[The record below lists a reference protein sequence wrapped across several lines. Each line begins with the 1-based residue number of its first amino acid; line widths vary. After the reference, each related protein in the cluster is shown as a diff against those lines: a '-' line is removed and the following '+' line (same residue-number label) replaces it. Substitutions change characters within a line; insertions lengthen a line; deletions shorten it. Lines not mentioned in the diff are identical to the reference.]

1 MSELSSAESARAL
14 SGVDSL
20 QEMTEEML
28 KIISGMLDLM
38 AVASP
43 EARAARVMQ
52 KKAYALRAEDDDE
65 EADRLEARAE
75 ELYAAA
81 DAA

>member
-1 MSELSSAESARAL
+1 MAETFSGEKLDIALKSVKEAAGIL
-14 SGVDSL
+14 SGILDDMYKDSPD
-20 QEMTEEML
+20 
-28 KIISGMLDLM
+28 G
-38 AVASP
+38 
-43 EARAARVMQ
+43 RAARAMQ
-52 KKAYALRAEDDDE
+52 KKAYARRAEDDDE

>member
-1 MSELSSAESARAL
+1 MAETFSGEKLGIALESVKEAAGILS
-14 SGVDSL
+14 D
-20 QEMTEEML
+20 
-28 KIISGMLDLM
+28 MLDDM
-38 AVASP
+38 YDSP
-43 EARAARVMQ
+43 DGRAARAMQ
-52 KKAYALRAEDDDE
+52 KKAYARRAEDDDE